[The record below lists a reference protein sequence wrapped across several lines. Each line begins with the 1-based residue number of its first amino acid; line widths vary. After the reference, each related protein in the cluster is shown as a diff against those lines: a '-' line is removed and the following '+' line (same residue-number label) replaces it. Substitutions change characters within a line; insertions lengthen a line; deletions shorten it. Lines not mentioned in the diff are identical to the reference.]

1 MKKEADREYIK
12 TPPPCVLRKENIGE
26 VSRSDGGVEYTHIKT
41 LFPLF
46 QPLSSGLSP
55 RFFPYIT
62 VVPQGRS
69 EDSFTLLLCSAIA
82 EKGEVSRSDGGV
94 ENLSGSVFL
103 NPLACGA
110 PPIFPLW
117 RTQGESLNLGIYRKR
132 RRETPSPAALP
143 LYFLAENTGGEGKCN
158 FLAFIESAE
167 EETLRHCLR
176 HSSIFSCRIHRGR
189 GEFPFTS
196 PAQELFRVKFFNN
209 NFVV

>member
-1 MKKEADREYIK
+1 MKIVLLPFGLPVVVDRF
-12 TPPPCVLRKENIGE
+12 
-26 VSRSDGGVEYTHIKT
+26 
-41 LFPLF
+41 LF
-46 QPLSSGLSP
+46 
-55 RFFPYIT
+55 
-62 VVPQGRS
+62 
-69 EDSFTLLLCSAIA
+69 LCLAIA

-158 FLAFIESAE
+158 FLAFIGSAE

-176 HSSIFSCRIHRGR
+176 HSSIFSCRVHRGR

-209 NFVV
+209 NFVVFACRNVKYTLHL